1 MAIGDMY
8 TRQDE
13 FNNPRADIIAGDMD
27 KFYSRLLSASTTLD
41 KAKLEEMITAAKVQ
55 AAVLSN
61 NLLLVK
67 EPAYIEPPYKAV
79 IIDDYNNVPIA
90 LPAGV
95 AATNLIVI
103 NLTETQMLCVRR
115 VGVECENLG
124 AHADIGV
131 SIRVNNQ
138 DIGIQTN
145 WLDGATQ
152 NYTYQQFHPRLGD
165 IQEPWWLPKAML
177 VRGPA
182 TFSVVAQND
191 HAVNVHR
198 ATCRVMGWTWAASK
212 ISSSTDSPQQVMV

>member
-13 FNNPRADIIAGDMD
+13 YNNPRADFIPGDMD
-27 KFYSRLLSASTTLD
+27 KFYSSLLKSSTTVD
-41 KAKLEEMITAAKVQ
+41 KAKLEEMIMQAKVIGT
-55 AAVLSN
+55 VLGN
-61 NLLLVK
+61 NLILVK

-79 IIDDYNNVPIA
+79 IIDDYNNTPIA
-90 LPAGV
+90 LAAGV

-131 SIRVNNQ
+131 SIRVNNA
-138 DIGIQTN
+138 DINIQTN

-152 NYTYQQFHPRLGD
+152 NYTYQQFHPRLGTVED
-165 IQEPWWLPKAML
+165 PWWLPKAMI

-182 TFSVVAQND
+182 VFSVVAQND
-191 HAVNVHR
+191 HAVNNHR
-198 ATCRVMGWTWAASK
+198 ATCRVMGWTWVASK
-212 ISSSTDSPQQVMV
+212 ISANTDSPQQVMA